1 MGVKI
6 KERPERSGI
15 WWLFIDHKGKRKA
28 KKIGKDKRLAQEAA
42 KKIEAKL
49 TLGDFGIEKEKKQI
63 AVFSNYAKRWID
75 VTIPATCKES
85 SLKDYQGLLNNHILP
100 IFGNLKIN
108 EINRLMVK
116 DFLMKKSNAGFASST
131 VTHMKNTIS
140 GVLNMAVDDEIIAVN
155 PAHRLGKVIRAKSMR
170 LEIDP
175 LNKEEI
181 SILLNSFKEHYPQ
194 HYPMALTLA
203 RTGMRL
209 GEVIGLQWGDIDF
222 NGRFINVQRALS
234 RSKIETP
241 KNGKTRRVDMS
252 KQLAETLIELRQQRR
267 IVAVKKGWGE
277 IPEWVF
283 ISADKTHLDGSS
295 WRRRIFNKALEK
307 SGLRQVNVHSLR
319 HGYASLL
326 IQAGES
332 LAYIRDQLGHHSIK
346 VTVDIY
352 GHLAPEGNK
361 AAVDRLDDNA
371 TTRNPGATKND
382 VIGQIKRGAAVN
394 S

>member
-1 MGVKI
+1 MGVKV
-6 KERPERSGI
+6 KERPEGSGI

-28 KKIGKDKRLAQEAA
+28 KKIGKDKRLALEAA

-49 TLGDFGIEKEKKQI
+49 TLGDMGIGQDETK
-63 AVFSNYAKRWID
+63 VMTFSDYAKKWIT

-85 SLKDYQGLLNNHILP
+85 SFRDYQGLLKNHILP
-100 IFGNLKIN
+100 AFGNVPIN

-116 DFLMKKSNAGFASST
+116 DFLMKKSNAGFAGST

-140 GVLNMAVDDEIIAVN
+140 GVLNMAVDDEIIVIN

-181 SILLNSFKEHYPQ
+181 TILLNSFKEHYPQ

-222 NGRFINVQRALS
+222 NGRFINLQRAVS

-241 KNGKTRRVDMS
+241 KNGKQRRIDMS
-252 KQLAETLIELRQQRR
+252 QQLTETLIELRNQRR
-267 IVAVKKGWGE
+267 ITTVKKGWGQV
-277 IPEWVF
+277 PEWVF
-283 ISADKTHLDGSS
+283 ISEDGTHLDGSS

-361 AAVDRLDDNA
+361 AAVDRLDDDA
-371 TTRNPGATKND
+371 TGRNQYATNKQKGLTIN
-382 VIGQIKRGAAVN
+382 G
-394 S
+394 

>member
-6 KERPERSGI
+6 KERPEGSGI
-15 WWLFIDHKGKRKA
+15 WWLFIDHNGKRKA
-28 KKIGKDKRLAQEAA
+28 KKIGRDKRLAQDAA

-49 TLGDFGIEKEKKQI
+49 TLGDFGIEKDEKQI
-63 AVFSNYAKRWID
+63 AVFSDYAKRWID

-85 SLKDYQGLLNNHILP
+85 SARDYKGLLKNHIIP
-100 IFGNLKIN
+100 VFGNLKIN

-116 DFLMKKSNAGFASST
+116 DFLMKKSNGGFSSST

-140 GVLNMAVDDEIIAVN
+140 GVLNMAVDDEIIEMN

-181 SILLNSFKEHYPQ
+181 SILLNSFKEYYPQ

-209 GEVIGLQWGDIDF
+209 GEAIGLQWGDIDF
-222 NGRFINVQRALS
+222 NGRFITIQRGLS
-234 RSKIETP
+234 RSRIETP
-241 KNGKTRRVDMS
+241 KNGKARRVDMS
-252 KQLAETLIELRQQRR
+252 KQLTETLIELRQQRR
-267 IVAVKKGWGE
+267 ITAVKKGWGE

-295 WRRRIFNKALEK
+295 WRRRIFNKALER
-307 SGLRQVNVHSLR
+307 SGLRMVNIHSLR

-371 TTRNPGATKND
+371 TGRNPGATKNKK
-382 VIGQIKRGAAVN
+382 GLAVN
-394 S
+394 G